1 MMLLTDK
8 QLRTAFLDADPRD
21 ALLEALYRR
30 VRLASIHR
38 PTWRVGVG
46 AGSP

>member
-1 MMLLTDK
+1 MTAHRPGELMMLLTDK

-30 VRLASIHR
+30 VRLASI
-38 PTWRVGVG
+38 PF
-46 AGSP
+46 S